1 MKLLAQI
8 NGPEDLHELSDAE
21 LVELAQEVRQH
32 IIDTVGEIGGH
43 FGANLGTC
51 ELAVALHSVLDS
63 PRDKI
68 LWDVG
73 HQAYPHKVLTGR
85 RDQLA
90 TIRQYGG
97 LAPFCSISES
107 PHDIMGA
114 GHASTSIGYAVGI
127 KEGMRQLDPD
137 NNARVVAVIGDG
149 AMTGGVA
156 FEAIGQAGGLGTP
169 IVVVLN
175 DNGMSIAP
183 NVGSLSRY
191 FNRVR
196 LNPKLWRARSDLEG
210 GLTRLPIGI
219 GAAFERLG
227 PHLKESIK
235 AFWAPGLW
243 WEELDWAYMGVIDG
257 HDVPALRE
265 ALREALAA
273 ERPVV
278 VHIATV
284 KGKGF
289 APAEEGGLEGMEKW
303 HAAKPNSIVNG
314 SPARPKAA
322 ANGSTGRKRIVPP
335 QYTQVFGEALVRE
348 CERDARVVGITAAM
362 NSGTGLS
369 ILQKALPDRYFDVGI
384 AEQQAV
390 LFAAGL
396 ALEGVKPVAAIYSTF
411 LQRAYDQIVHDVC
424 LQRLNVV
431 FAMDRAGLVGDDG
444 PTHHGAFDIA
454 YLRCLPNIVLMA
466 PRDEAML
473 VHMLRTAL
481 EYDDGPIAL
490 RYPRGEG
497 TGVEMPRR
505 RPGDPDRLRG
515 DPARAL
521 RAGGLR
527 SPRGSDRIRHGRR
540 QGAGGGGPAR
550 RAPDRRDGRR
560 RALCE
565 ADRRRPDGPARG
577 RARPAR
583 DRRGG
588 RPGRGLRLGRV
599 GGPQRGRSGPQDPAG
614 GAAGP
619 LRGPRQARPAARG
632 GRLHRGPHRRAGPRG
647 DLRPSAR
654 ARERRLCGHRRLRAP
669 AWATLNPKGHGAR
682 ATGTGR
688 GTAPTT
694 RSGRLAERNGPPG
707 SAGRFGEEGS
717 KEVQMKR
724 CNSGIDIN
732 MLAAGAGQCD
742 IGHRDQ
748 PRRPPERR
756 TCILWLP
763 PSPPCWREPLSRRAR
778 IRRRSLA
785 NTPGN
790 PGVFVPRAI
799 CARVE
804 RDAQATA

>member
-1 MKLLAQI
+1 VKLLDQI
-8 NGPEDLHELSDAE
+8 DGPEDLRELSDSQ
-21 LVELAQEVRQH
+21 LQELAQEVREH

-73 HQAYPHKVLTGR
+73 HQAYPHKILTGR
-85 RDQLA
+85 RERLA

-97 LAPFCSISES
+97 LAPFCSMSES
-107 PHDIMGA
+107 AHDIMGA

-127 KEGMRQLDPD
+127 KEGMRQLDPEHD
-137 NNARVVAVIGDG
+137 AKVVAVIGDG

-183 NVGSLSRY
+183 NVGALSRY

-196 LNPKLWRARSDLEG
+196 MNPKLYRARSGVED
-210 GLTRLPIGI
+210 GLARLPGGI

-257 HDVPALRE
+257 HDVRAVRE
-265 ALREALAA
+265 AVKEALTA

-278 VHIATV
+278 VHVATV

-303 HAAKPNSIVNG
+303 HAAKPKSIVNG
-314 SPARPKAA
+314 SPASPEAA
-322 ANGSTGRKRIVPP
+322 ANGTRSGRRRIIPP
-335 QYTQVFGEALVRE
+335 QYTQVFGEALLKE
-348 CERDARVVGITAAM
+348 CERDRRVVGITAAM
-362 NSGTGLS
+362 NSGTGLN
-369 ILQKALPDRYFDVGI
+369 ILQKAMPERYFDVGI

-396 ALEGVKPVAAIYSTF
+396 ALEGAKPVAAIYSTF

-431 FAMDRAGLVGDDG
+431 FAMDRSGLVGDDG

-497 TGVEMPRR
+497 TGIPLPAKGRAIPIGSGEILLEPSTRVASGPRVALIGYGSGVAKALEAAELLRELQIAVTVADARFAKPIDAGLMAQLAAEHDLLVTVEE
-505 RPGDPDRLRG
+505 GVL
-515 DPARAL
+515 
-521 RAGGLR
+521 AGGF
-527 SPRGSDRIRHGRR
+527 GS
-540 QGAGGGGPAR
+540 AVWEV
-550 RAPDRRDGRR
+550 
-560 RALCE
+560 LNE
-565 ADRRRPDGPARG
+565 A
-577 RARPAR
+577 
-583 DRRGG
+583 
-588 RPGRGLRLGRV
+588 
-599 GGPQRGRSGPQDPAG
+599 
-614 GAAGP
+614 
-619 LRGPRQARPAARG
+619 
-632 GRLHRGPHRRAGPRG
+632 
-647 DLRPSAR
+647 
-654 ARERRLCGHRRLRAP
+654 
-669 AWATLNPKGHGAR
+669 
-682 ATGTGR
+682 
-688 GTAPTT
+688 GTAPRILRVGLPDRYVTHGKPALLHEEVGFT
-694 RSGRLAERNGPPG
+694 GARIAERVRSAISDPHPQPESGG
-707 SAGRFGEEGS
+707 SA
-717 KEVQMKR
+717 V
-724 CNSGIDIN
+724 I
-732 MLAAGAGQCD
+732 GA
-742 IGHRDQ
+742 
-748 PRRPPERR
+748 
-756 TCILWLP
+756 
-763 PSPPCWREPLSRRAR
+763 
-778 IRRRSLA
+778 
-785 NTPGN
+785 
-790 PGVFVPRAI
+790 
-799 CARVE
+799 
-804 RDAQATA
+804 

>member
-1 MKLLAQI
+1 MSLLENI
-8 NGPEDLHELSDAE
+8 EGPEDLHELSEQE
-21 LVELAQEVRQH
+21 LAQLAQEVREH

-85 RDQLA
+85 RDELS

-97 LAPFCSISES
+97 LAPFCSIAESE
-107 PHDIMGA
+107 HDIMGA

-127 KEGMRQLDPD
+127 KEGMRRLDAAAAETGGPKAD
-137 NNARVVAVIGDG
+137 AKVVAVIGDG

-183 NVGSLSRY
+183 NVGALSRY

-196 LNPKLWRARSDLEG
+196 LNPKLWRARSGVEG

-219 GAAFERLG
+219 GSAFERLG

-257 HDVPALRE
+257 HDVRALRE

-273 ERPVV
+273 QRPVV

-289 APAEEGGLEGMEKW
+289 APAEEGGLEGMEQW
-303 HAAKPNSIVNG
+303 HAAKPKSILNG
-314 SPARPKAA
+314 SPTRPSP
-322 ANGSTGRKRIVPP
+322 ANGSRKGAVSAPPP

-348 CERDARVVGITAAM
+348 CERDERVVGITAAM

-369 ILQKALPDRYFDVGI
+369 ILQKAMPDRYFDVGI
-384 AEQQAV
+384 AEQQAI

-424 LQRLNVV
+424 LQKLNVV

-473 VHMLRTAL
+473 VNMLRTAL
-481 EYDDGPIAL
+481 EHDGPIAL

-497 TGVEMPRR
+497 TGVALPSESRAIAIGTGEILSEAEPRSASDASAAATAGGR
-505 RPGDPDRLRG
+505 VALIGYGSGVGKALEAAEDLRG
-515 DPARAL
+515 QGIAVTVVDARFAKPIDAGL
-521 RAGGLR
+521 MAQLAAEHDLLVTVEEGVLAGGFGSAVWETLNEAGVTPRILR
-527 SPRGSDRIRHGRR
+527 VGLPDEYVTHGKPALLHEEVGFTGTRIAERVAAAMSDRAHGRTIQGSASR
-540 QGAGGGGPAR
+540 GAGSAI
-550 RAPDRRDGRR
+550 
-560 RALCE
+560 
-565 ADRRRPDGPARG
+565 
-577 RARPAR
+577 
-583 DRRGG
+583 
-588 RPGRGLRLGRV
+588 V
-599 GGPQRGRSGPQDPAG
+599 GA
-614 GAAGP
+614 
-619 LRGPRQARPAARG
+619 
-632 GRLHRGPHRRAGPRG
+632 
-647 DLRPSAR
+647 
-654 ARERRLCGHRRLRAP
+654 
-669 AWATLNPKGHGAR
+669 
-682 ATGTGR
+682 
-688 GTAPTT
+688 
-694 RSGRLAERNGPPG
+694 
-707 SAGRFGEEGS
+707 
-717 KEVQMKR
+717 
-724 CNSGIDIN
+724 
-732 MLAAGAGQCD
+732 
-742 IGHRDQ
+742 
-748 PRRPPERR
+748 
-756 TCILWLP
+756 
-763 PSPPCWREPLSRRAR
+763 
-778 IRRRSLA
+778 
-785 NTPGN
+785 
-790 PGVFVPRAI
+790 
-799 CARVE
+799 
-804 RDAQATA
+804 